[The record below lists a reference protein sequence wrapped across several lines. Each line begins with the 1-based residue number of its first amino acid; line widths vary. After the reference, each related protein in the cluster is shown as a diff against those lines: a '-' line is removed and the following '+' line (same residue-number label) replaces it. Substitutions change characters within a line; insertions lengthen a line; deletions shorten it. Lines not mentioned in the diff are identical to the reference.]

1 MCLVLRLGTKYAIF
15 WGRKVPCLA
24 PKIWGQLFQGFWQ
37 FLSDFD
43 ETWYNGPYWPYFNA
57 GQLKLPNFCFL
68 DPISAPKLNFW
79 GPTGTKPYL
88 WPDLDQI
95 WFGGPF
101 LALNK
106 GEILTFEIGDEICH
120 FLAPRLI
127 FWGPTGTYGDKTLF
141 TAQIGP
147 NLFWWA
153 LFGIL

>member
-1 MCLVLRLGTKYAIF
+1 M
-15 WGRKVPCLA
+15 PCLA
-24 PKIWGQLFQGFWQ
+24 PRI
-37 FLSDFD
+37 
-43 ETWYNGPYWPYFNA
+43 
-57 GQLKLPNFCFL
+57 
-68 DPISAPKLNFW
+68 IFW

-120 FLAPRLI
+120 FLAPRMI
-127 FWGPTGTYGDKTLF
+127 FWGPTGTYGDETLF